1 MGTYKEEAARREG
14 MSYALN
20 IAKKK
25 GIKALEEELNFRNVT
40 NIPVKVSRKQVEA
53 FVEETKQTMFDT
65 ILLMSCYALRDE
77 FGFGEKRLKAFKKR
91 FSDYSESLAG
101 GYMTWQ
107 EIAEQMKIETKIEFH
122 IRSTDKALKCQE
134 GNL

>member
-14 MSYALN
+14 MSYALK
-20 IAKKK
+20 IAKEK
-25 GIKALEEELNFRNVT
+25 GIVELEEELKFRNAT
-40 NIPVKVSRKQVEA
+40 NIPLRVSRKQVEA
-53 FVEETKQTMFDT
+53 FVEETKQTMLDT

-77 FGFGEKRLKAFKKR
+77 FGFGEKRLNAFKKR
-91 FSDYSESLAG
+91 FNDYSESLAG

-122 IRSTDKALKCQE
+122 IRSTDKALKC
-134 GNL
+134 

>member
-1 MGTYKEEAARREG
+1 MGTYKEEMARREG
-14 MSYALN
+14 MSYAFS
-20 IAKKK
+20 IAKEK
-25 GIKALEEELNFRNVT
+25 GLGALEEELKFRNAT
-40 NIPVKVSRKQVEA
+40 NIPLKVSRKQVEA

-77 FGFGEKRLKAFKKR
+77 FGFGEKRLRAFKKR

-107 EIAEQMKIETKIEFH
+107 EIAEQMKNETKIEFH
-122 IRSTDKALKCQE
+122 IRSTDKNLKC
-134 GNL
+134 